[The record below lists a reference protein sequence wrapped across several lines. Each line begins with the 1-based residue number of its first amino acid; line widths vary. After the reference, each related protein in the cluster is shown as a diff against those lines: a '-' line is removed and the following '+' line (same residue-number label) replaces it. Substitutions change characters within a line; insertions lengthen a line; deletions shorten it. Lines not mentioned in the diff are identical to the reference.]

1 MRDNKYYE
9 LLFMC
14 LIVAICFVEIWEVV
28 EFDWPERERE
38 RFDIGSTERGER
50 SHYQTHKQQFIILV
64 VSH

>member
-14 LIVAICFVEIWEVV
+14 LIVAMCFVDIWEVV
-28 EFDWPERERE
+28 EFDWPEREW
-38 RFDIGSTERGER
+38 FDIGLTERSER
-50 SHYQTHKQQFIILV
+50 SHYKTQKQQFIILV

>member
-14 LIVAICFVEIWEVV
+14 LIVAMCFVDIWEVV
-28 EFDWPERERE
+28 EFDWLEREW
-38 RFDIGSTERGER
+38 FDIGSTERGKR
-50 SHYQTHKQQFIILV
+50 SHYQTHKQQFMILV